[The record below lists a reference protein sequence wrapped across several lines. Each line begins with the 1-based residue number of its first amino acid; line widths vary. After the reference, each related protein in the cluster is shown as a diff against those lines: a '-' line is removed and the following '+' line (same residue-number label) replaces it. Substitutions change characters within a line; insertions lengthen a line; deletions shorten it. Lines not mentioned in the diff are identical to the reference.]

1 MKAEDITVA
10 ICTYR
15 RNRLLTDCLTA
26 LTSQTVSGFTIMVID
41 NDCNQDCA
49 IIAKK
54 FNARYYEE
62 PIIGLSSARNKAIQE
77 TKNAILLFLD
87 DDAIPDNNLII
98 ATLSSFEKED
108 VDIVGGMYF
117 HHFES
122 RPPNWLKAIYSSPQR
137 AVLEDGLTKIK
148 PGEYLS
154 AGILAFR
161 RKTFEDIGGF
171 NHELGMKATSF
182 GYGEEDEIQD
192 RARNRGLALHF
203 NSDMKMSHLVA
214 PRKHLLANQL
224 KMAYSHG
231 AAWNSLSVSHP
242 FSLKDLIK
250 KVLEIIFITT
260 PKSIV
265 KIFVRKNYYWQN
277 AVIDTIGKTANA
289 WGKYRGIDVSSLS
302 D

>member
-15 RNRLLTDCLTA
+15 RNRLLKDCLTA
-26 LTSQTVSGFTIMVID
+26 LTAQSISGFTIMVID
-41 NDCNQDCA
+41 NDCNVDCA
-49 IIAKK
+49 AIAKK

-62 PIIGLSSARNKAIQE
+62 PVIGLSSARNKAIQKA
-77 TKNAILLFLD
+77 KNSILLFLD
-87 DDAIPDNNLII
+87 DDAIPDRNLIS
-98 ATLSSFEKED
+98 ATLSAFENKE

-122 RPPNWLKAIYSSPQR
+122 TPPSWLKAIYSSPQR
-137 AVLEDGLTKIK
+137 AVLKDGLTKIK

-161 RKTFEDIGGF
+161 RKTFEDIGNF

-192 RARNRGLALHF
+192 RARSMGLLLHF

-224 KMAYSHG
+224 KMSFSHG
-231 AAWNSLSVSHP
+231 VAWNSLSVSHP
-242 FSLKDLIK
+242 FTLKDLFK
-250 KVLEIIFITT
+250 KIITIVFITT
-260 PKSIV
+260 PKSII
-265 KIFVRKNYYWQN
+265 KILVRDNYYWQN
-277 AVIDTIGKTANA
+277 AVLDTIGNIANA
-289 WGKYRGIDVSSLS
+289 WGKYRGRDVSSLP